1 MTASLRRR
9 LRGVGAVMARAGRI
23 HLPSGPATGWSED
36 DVARVGTLIDT
47 CGRALLA
54 RLDDE
59 DLTALAARWDGEQG
73 EE

>member
-1 MTASLRRR
+1 
-9 LRGVGAVMARAGRI
+9 
-23 HLPSGPATGWSED
+23 
-36 DVARVGTLIDT
+36 VARVGTLIDT

>member
-1 MTASLRRR
+1 MTVALHRR
-9 LRGVGAVMARAGRI
+9 LKVAGAALAEAGRI

-36 DVARVGTLIDT
+36 DAARVGTLIDT

-54 RLDDE
+54 RLDGE